1 MQRRLAVV
9 TDPEAAARR
18 ALTAALF
25 TEYEESDHERWR
37 RFIAGPAF
45 QYRLGLSDE
54 QQVEQSYARLR
65 ALRDTIES
73 AETFPTSPYRLCGMF
88 EWAVVADGAFATVAA
103 IHYNLFLGSLAD
115 HDAETPRDLTDFTE
129 MRRIGTFLCTELSH
143 GNNASALETTATFD
157 PTADEFV
164 VHSPSP
170 GARKYMPNTS
180 LLGGP
185 KTAVVAA
192 RLLVGEQDH
201 GVFLFLVPLSDE
213 SGFLPGIEVTILP
226 ERIGN
231 PVDHSITSFHHV
243 RVPRHAMLQ
252 GEHGRLTADGAF
264 TSAVAKQR
272 QRFLHSIKRV
282 TLGKLTLSSGIV
294 GASRASLAIAV
305 RYAHHRDVSGLGPG
319 SRMPVAA
326 LRSHHAPLIRAL
338 ATTYAMT
345 FLHRAVL
352 REWLT
357 NGDADPDSAERLIG
371 MTKAWLS
378 WEARWI
384 FSECRER
391 CGAQALFPINRLANY
406 LTNVE
411 GVITAEGDNLPILVK
426 VAAQRMSCGQAAAVD
441 ESAVPTAERTLTD
454 LPFLRDLLLHAE
466 HIWETRSQEAMRS
479 TASTDPL
486 DTLNA
491 AVVPA
496 LEAVRAHTQ
505 WRATVAFLEVVERT
519 TDSVA
524 RSLLHRLCQL
534 FLLGQVKEH
543 SGDLLADGHLTA
555 EHVRRL
561 PTTIDTLIAGLA
573 PSMMTLVDAFDLP
586 TEVLADIPI
595 ANEDYLAYLDP
606 TMAPSE
612 VADVADAAAV

>member
-1 MQRRLAVV
+1 MQRMLAVAA
-9 TDPEAAARR
+9 DPEGAARR

-37 RFIAGPAF
+37 LFIAEPAF
-45 QYRLGLSDE
+45 RYRPGLSDE
-54 QQVEQSYARLR
+54 QQMERSYARLR

-73 AETFPTSPYRLCGMF
+73 AETFPASPYRLCGMF

-103 IHYNLFLGSLAD
+103 IHYNLFLGSLVD
-115 HDAETPRDLTDFTE
+115 HDADTQRDLSDFTE

-143 GNNASALETTATFD
+143 GNNVSALETTATFD
-157 PTADEFV
+157 PTTDEV
-164 VHSPSP
+164 VLHSSSL

-180 LLGGP
+180 LIGGP

-213 SGFLPGIEVTILP
+213 SGFLPGIEVKMLP
-226 ERIGN
+226 ERMGN

-264 TSAVAKQR
+264 TSAIAKPR
-272 QRFLHSIKRV
+272 QRFLYSIKRV

-305 RYAHHRDVSGLGPG
+305 RYAHHREVSGLGPG
-319 SRMPVAA
+319 SRVPVAS

-338 ATTYAMT
+338 ATAYAMT

-357 NGDADPDSAERLIG
+357 IGDADPDGAERLVA

-426 VAAQRMSCGQAAAVD
+426 AAAQRMSGSQPVAVD
-441 ESAVPTAERTLTD
+441 ESAVPTAERKLTD

-466 HIWETRSQEAMRS
+466 HIWQTRSHEAMRT
-479 TASTDPL
+479 TASADPL

-496 LEAVRAHTQ
+496 LAAVRAHTQ
-505 WRATVAFLEVVERT
+505 WRAAVEFLDVMERT

-534 FLLGQVKEH
+534 FLLGQLKEH

-555 EHVRRL
+555 EHVRQL
-561 PTTIDTLIAGLA
+561 PATIDTLIAELA
-573 PSMMTLVDAFDLP
+573 PFMMTLVDAFDLP

-606 TMAPSE
+606 TTAPPE
-612 VADVADAAAV
+612 VADLAAAI

>member
-1 MQRRLAVV
+1 MRRMLAVA
-9 TDPEAAARR
+9 TDPEGATRR

-37 RFIAGPAF
+37 LLIAEPAF
-45 QYRLGLSDE
+45 RYRSGLSDE
-54 QQVEQSYARLR
+54 QQMERSYARLR

-88 EWAVVADGAFATVAA
+88 EWAVVADAAFATVAA
-103 IHYNLFLGSLAD
+103 IHYNLFLGSLLDHNAD
-115 HDAETPRDLTDFTE
+115 TQRDLTDFTE

-143 GNNASALETTATFD
+143 GNDASALETTATFD
-157 PTADEFV
+157 PSTDEFV
-164 VHSPSP
+164 VHSPSL

-180 LLGGP
+180 LIGGP

-213 SGFLPGIEVTILP
+213 AGFLPGIEVTMLP

-231 PVDHSITSFHHV
+231 PVDHCITSFHHV
-243 RVPRHAMLQ
+243 RVPRRAMLQ
-252 GEHGRLTADGAF
+252 GEQGRLTADGAF
-264 TSAVAKQR
+264 TSAFTKQR
-272 QRFLHSIKRV
+272 QRFLYSIKRV
-282 TLGKLTLSSGIV
+282 TQGKLTLSGGIV

-305 RYAHHRDVSGLGPG
+305 RYAHHREISGLGG
-319 SRMPVAA
+319 SRVRVAS

-357 NGDADPDSAERLIG
+357 NGDADPDSTEQLVG
-371 MTKAWLS
+371 MTKAWVS

-391 CGAQALFPINRLANY
+391 CGAQALFPINRLASY
-406 LTNVE
+406 LTNLE

-426 VAAQRMSCGQAAAVD
+426 AAAQRMSGYQPAAVD
-441 ESAVPTAERTLTD
+441 DSAVPTAERKLTD
-454 LPFLRDLLLHAE
+454 LPFLLDLLLHAE
-466 HIWETRSQEAMRS
+466 HIWQTRSHEAMR
-479 TASTDPL
+479 TAASTDPV
-486 DTLNA
+486 DTWNA

-496 LEAVRAHTQ
+496 LAAVRAHIHR
-505 WRATVAFLEVVERT
+505 RAAVAFRDVVERT

-534 FLLGQVKEH
+534 FLLGQLKEH

-555 EHVRRL
+555 EHVRQL
-561 PTTIDTLIAGLA
+561 PTTVDTLIAGLA
-573 PSMMTLVDAFDLP
+573 PYMMTLVDAFDLP
-586 TEVLADIPI
+586 PEVLADIPI

-606 TMAPSE
+606 TTAPPE
-612 VADVADAAAV
+612 VADLAAAV